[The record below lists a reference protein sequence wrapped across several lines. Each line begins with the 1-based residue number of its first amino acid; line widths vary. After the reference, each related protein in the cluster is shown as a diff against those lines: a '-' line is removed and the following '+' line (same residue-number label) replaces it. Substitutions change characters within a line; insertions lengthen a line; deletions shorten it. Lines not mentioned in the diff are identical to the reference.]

1 MPDRRRHR
9 MFLLQ
14 FRVSKLTHFRAV
26 NFFDKFPKAWS
37 FIKAIR
43 HKQQQ
48 TFGCFA
54 NSWKLR
60 MACTFSF
67 LVGGECGPDSRSRVL
82 SCQVVPLV
90 SCSKNIARHKKLL
103 KFGGCENEVELNL
116 GRSACF
122 QTPANIQEM
131 TICPLHRERLGIG
144 WRRSIRLCSV
154 PEQLSGHNE
163 NSKKNAERGCNLFQS
178 KFILEATGRFVPVGS
193 GNYIFMCFIL
203 K

>member
-1 MPDRRRHR
+1 

-90 SCSKNIARHKKLL
+90 SCSKN
-103 KFGGCENEVELNL
+103 
-116 GRSACF
+116 
-122 QTPANIQEM
+122 
-131 TICPLHRERLGIG
+131 
-144 WRRSIRLCSV
+144 
-154 PEQLSGHNE
+154 
-163 NSKKNAERGCNLFQS
+163 AESGCNLFQS

>member
-1 MPDRRRHR
+1 M
-9 MFLLQ
+9 
-14 FRVSKLTHFRAV
+14 
-26 NFFDKFPKAWS
+26 
-37 FIKAIR
+37 
-43 HKQQQ
+43 
-48 TFGCFA
+48 
-54 NSWKLR
+54 
-60 MACTFSF
+60 
-67 LVGGECGPDSRSRVL
+67 
-82 SCQVVPLV
+82 PLV

-163 NSKKNAERGCNLFQS
+163 NSKKNAERGYNLFQS
-178 KFILEATGRFVPVGS
+178 YWKLLEDSFQLVQVI
-193 GNYIFMCFIL
+193 IFLCVLYSNSLCQSQTNGGM
-203 K
+203 